1 VYGHIG
7 TTKRTVSSLTMSA
20 SNRFI
25 TLLLEALGVPQ
36 ANKFDIKDLSQVQQ
50 LVLWLENTKIRH
62 YTVEDRAG
70 RLQSPDASAFQLALK
85 KYALDLECPAVYNI
99 DTPSSSNLPRIIKWL
114 LMHALS
120 LEYQDSADQL
130 NAVASEAV
138 EHSIPP
144 EADTQRVLPPYSDA
158 ASDNVVAAIQQ
169 VCDILHLSSS
179 SSLYPPTTT
188 EDREA
193 QVLQR
198 INAITEMLE
207 VLPIFL
213 DISTKSTIVAMEEDV
228 VEEGESGQDQQQQQK
243 QLLLTR
249 FPLGFNTGDDDVD
262 RAATLLRM
270 MYIKDL
276 RELQT
281 MVDQG
286 IVDVQEKTVRTIDMA
301 DAALGKVGR

>member
-1 VYGHIG
+1 
-7 TTKRTVSSLTMSA
+7 MSA

-36 ANKFDIKDLSQVQQ
+36 AHKFDIKDLSQVQQ

-62 YTVEDRAG
+62 YAVEDRAH
-70 RLQSPDASAFQLALK
+70 LQSPDASAFQLALK
-85 KYALDLECPAVYNI
+85 KYALDLECPTVYNI
-99 DTPSSSNLPRIIKWL
+99 DTPSSSNLPKIIKWF

-130 NAVASEAV
+130 NAVASKAV

-144 EADTQRVLPPYSDA
+144 EIDTQRVLPPYSDA
-158 ASDNVVAAIQQ
+158 ASDDVVATIQE
-169 VCDILHLSSS
+169 VSDILHLSSS
-179 SSLYPPTTT
+179 SSLHPTTG
-188 EDREA
+188 DREA

-198 INAITEMLE
+198 IHAVTEMLE

-213 DISTKSTIVAMEEDV
+213 DSSTNNSVAMEEDV
-228 VEEGESGQDQQQQQK
+228 VEEGKSGQDQHQQK
-243 QLLLTR
+243 QQQLLLTR
-249 FPLGFNTGDDDVD
+249 FPLGFSTGDTDVD

-270 MYIKDL
+270 VYIKDL

-286 IVDVQEKTVRTIDMA
+286 IVDVQEKTVRTTDMA
-301 DAALGKVGR
+301 DAALGKGGR